1 MAEERQVLGQST
13 DVLSTE
19 VQGTGLKYPIRGH
32 RFTVVMEGLGLI
44 SFNSVE
50 GFSIET
56 SPTEYREGAF
66 ASLTM
71 RKIPG
76 LVTYGD
82 ITLTKG
88 MYQSLE
94 LYNYFMSYIN
104 GKRVAVANMDILAYD
119 NTDLPIAK
127 WTVLNAWPTRYESG
141 GLNADS
147 AEILIETVSFAN
159 EGVFREPM
167 GG

>member
-1 MAEERQVLGQST
+1 MAEDRQVLGGST
-13 DVLSTE
+13 DVLSTD
-19 VQGTGLKYPIRGH
+19 QMGGGLKYPIRGH
-32 RFTVVMEGLGLI
+32 RFTVNLGGLGLI
-44 SFNSVE
+44 SFKSVE

-56 SPTEYREGAF
+56 SPVEYREGAF

-76 LVTYGD
+76 LMTYGE

-94 LYNYFMSYIN
+94 LYDYFMGYMN
-104 GKRVAVANMDILAYD
+104 GKNTAVQQMIIEAYD
-119 NTDLPIAK
+119 NADIVVAK
-127 WTVLNAWPTRYESG
+127 WSVLNAWPTHYDSG

-147 AEILIETVSFAN
+147 ADILIETVTFAN
-159 EGVFREPM
+159 EGVFRETV
-167 GG
+167 